1 MLKAKL
7 EVTDREK
14 ISDFLK
20 NNRVVR
26 LAFNT
31 DSAPYIVPMNY
42 GFEYNDGELVLFL
55 HCATQGR
62 KIELIK
68 KDPYV
73 GFEID
78 ATINTVT
85 ADVACRFSIK
95 YESIIGTGHICITD
109 DAKKVNCLNK
119 IMLQFSG
126 KEKWDYDEKF
136 LKRTSTLKLIV
147 DDFTMKKN

>member
-7 EVTDREK
+7 EVTDQEK
-14 ISDFLK
+14 ILEFLK

-42 GFEYNDGELVLFL
+42 GFEYNNGELILFL

-78 ATINTVT
+78 AVINTVT

-109 DAKKVNCLNK
+109 DAEKVNCLNK

-126 KEKWDYDEKF
+126 REKWDYDEKF

-147 DDFTMKKN
+147 DDLTMKKN

>member
-68 KDPYV
+68 KDPYI

-95 YESIIGTGHICITD
+95 YESVIGTGHICITD
-109 DAKKVNCLNK
+109 DAEKVNCLNK

-126 KEKWDYDEKF
+126 KEKWEYDEKF

>member
-68 KDPYV
+68 KDPYI

-109 DAKKVNCLNK
+109 DAEKVNCLNK

>member
-7 EVTDREK
+7 EVTDQEK
-14 ISDFLK
+14 ISAFLK
-20 NNRVVR
+20 NNKVVR

-55 HCATQGR
+55 HCATQGH
-62 KIELIK
+62 KIKLIK
-68 KDPYV
+68 KDPYI

-109 DAKKVNCLNK
+109 DAEKVNCLNK

-126 KEKWDYDEKF
+126 KEKWDSDEKF

>member
-1 MLKAKL
+1 
-7 EVTDREK
+7 
-14 ISDFLK
+14 
-20 NNRVVR
+20 
-26 LAFNT
+26 
-31 DSAPYIVPMNY
+31 MNY

-55 HCATQGR
+55 HCATQGH

-68 KDPYV
+68 KDPYI

-78 ATINTVT
+78 TTINTVT
-85 ADVACRFSIK
+85 TDVACRFSIK
-95 YESIIGTGHICITD
+95 YESVIGTGHICIAD
-109 DAKKVNCLNK
+109 DTEKVNCLNK